1 MLNEKKY
8 LYKKDALTDY
18 FKGKLSAKE
27 LDKIAK
33 DNFGVGI
40 ATKKE
45 LSSFLSNKFTQDV
58 MSDTYG
64 IPSGTLVKRVR
75 GLMKFAEGIGE
86 DTDVGHQDDEPNM
99 LKSTA
104 LEIMEYGKKLMDK
117 LDKYDDM
124 EGEVD
129 FPNWWQSKLTLAKD
143 YLQKAYHYLDSEEKT
158 SETIDRSF
166 RTYDDEG
173 DDEGPVD
180 EQNDSDKL
188 LQALKDKLSD
198 EGGAAGFKDLQD
210 KAKEMG
216 VDLTA
221 DMLKGMDGISQHR
234 DGDYILDGFASDA
247 QRRAAFASGY
257 KAKGKKGKKKKNE
270 AIGKPTIS
278 KPFKSNDRTFD
289 KVYNTFDK
297 RDYFNSKGLAKTQIG
312 NFERALKK
320 NDKGAQQILNMFK
333 GDMGKAKDY
342 ITQVISDRNKERA
355 FNNYKAMKS
364 AVDSFKTGK
373 PNVGA
378 VDYVKRII
386 HNSSQKYSIAL
397 YSALRNKKFTK
408 WKDVHNDIDSL
419 VSESVNEGKVD
430 SILKRIKSAYDK
442 SKNKK
447 LDIKKLKDQLK
458 TYKKLGASD
467 KKDQIKAGEMFLKS
481 IGESVNEN
489 RKSNMFYV
497 LYQKKGVFGK
507 PAAAGYKNRK
517 DAEKFAKSLGNN
529 HNTMILDK
537 QSMKNVKG
545 VDIKEGMFSTIDQ
558 IRRDSKNVRDFVK
571 NVLSDRDFAKM
582 KNDKDFIKYLKSVY
596 EGVTESK
603 TQINQLKKK
612 VGKKEIKFYDAL
624 SKLEKKMGSKYKSFL
639 DKSLK
644 DFKLNPSKF
653 RTNADKEEKLF
664 QVSEINTNE
673 DLRNW
678 FKSKWVNIGKK
689 DKSGKHPPC
698 GTSGKKR
705 GYAKCVPAAKAAT
718 MSKKEKESATRRK
731 RAAQNKAGRGGSAG
745 GGGRK
750 PINVSTHTK
759 RSGKK
764 SGTGKGS

>member
-1 MLNEKKY
+1 M
-8 LYKKDALTDY
+8 
-18 FKGKLSAKE
+18 
-27 LDKIAK
+27 
-33 DNFGVGI
+33 DNI
-40 ATKKE
+40 
-45 LSSFLSNKFTQDV
+45 S
-58 MSDTYG
+58 
-64 IPSGTLVKRVR
+64 
-75 GLMKFAEGIGE
+75 
-86 DTDVGHQDDEPNM
+86 
-99 LKSTA
+99 
-104 LEIMEYGKKLMDK
+104 
-117 LDKYDDM
+117 
-124 EGEVD
+124 
-129 FPNWWQSKLTLAKD
+129 
-143 YLQKAYHYLDSEEKT
+143 
-158 SETIDRSF
+158 
-166 RTYDDEG
+166 RTR
-173 DDEGPVD
+173 PP
-180 EQNDSDKL
+180 
-188 LQALKDKLSD
+188 
-198 EGGAAGFKDLQD
+198 
-210 KAKEMG
+210 
-216 VDLTA
+216 
-221 DMLKGMDGISQHR
+221 
-234 DGDYILDGFASDA
+234 
-247 QRRAAFASGY
+247 
-257 KAKGKKGKKKKNE
+257 
-270 AIGKPTIS
+270 KPTIS

-419 VSESVNEGKVD
+419 
-430 SILKRIKSAYDK
+430 
-442 SKNKK
+442 
-447 LDIKKLKDQLK
+447 
-458 TYKKLGASD
+458 
-467 KKDQIKAGEMFLKS
+467 
-481 IGESVNEN
+481 IGESVNEA
-489 RKSNMFYV
+489 YVV
-497 LYQKKGVFGK
+497 LYSPKKGVK
-507 PAAAGYKNRK
+507 PVTTAAYKDKK
-517 DAEKFAKSLGNN
+517 DAEKWAKSLGGI
-529 HNTMILDK
+529 TMIVKKKVRYIDEDK
-537 QSMKNVKG
+537 N
-545 VDIKEGMFSTIDQ
+545 
-558 IRRDSKNVRDFVK
+558 
-571 NVLSDRDFAKM
+571 
-582 KNDKDFIKYLKSVY
+582 
-596 EGVTESK
+596 
-603 TQINQLKKK
+603 QINKIKKQ

-624 SKLEKKMGSKYKSFL
+624 SKLEKKMGSRYKSFL

>member
-1 MLNEKKY
+1 MVVGKKDKMLNEKKY

-64 IPSGTLVKRVR
+64 IPPGTLVKRVR

-180 EQNDSDKL
+180 E
-188 LQALKDKLSD
+188 
-198 EGGAAGFKDLQD
+198 
-210 KAKEMG
+210 
-216 VDLTA
+216 
-221 DMLKGMDGISQHR
+221 
-234 DGDYILDGFASDA
+234 
-247 QRRAAFASGY
+247 
-257 KAKGKKGKKKKNE
+257 GKKRYYQQDRVGSAKYTISYHDGKKKHKDGSDFFDIKTFKNKKDLAKFVNTLHKGGYVYGFNESVNE

-419 VSESVNEGKVD
+419 
-430 SILKRIKSAYDK
+430 
-442 SKNKK
+442 
-447 LDIKKLKDQLK
+447 
-458 TYKKLGASD
+458 
-467 KKDQIKAGEMFLKS
+467 
-481 IGESVNEN
+481 IGESVNEA
-489 RKSNMFYV
+489 YVV
-497 LYQKKGVFGK
+497 LYSPKKGVK
-507 PAAAGYKNRK
+507 PVTTAAYKDKK
-517 DAEKFAKSLGNN
+517 DAEKWAKSLGGI
-529 HNTMILDK
+529 TMIVKKKVRYIDEDK
-537 QSMKNVKG
+537 N
-545 VDIKEGMFSTIDQ
+545 
-558 IRRDSKNVRDFVK
+558 
-571 NVLSDRDFAKM
+571 
-582 KNDKDFIKYLKSVY
+582 
-596 EGVTESK
+596 
-603 TQINQLKKK
+603 QINKIKKQ

-624 SKLEKKMGSKYKSFL
+624 SKLEKKMGSRYKSFL

>member
-1 MLNEKKY
+1 HKGGYVYGFNE
-8 LYKKDALTDY
+8 
-18 FKGKLSAKE
+18 S
-27 LDKIAK
+27 
-33 DNFGVGI
+33 V
-40 ATKKE
+40 
-45 LSSFLSNKFTQDV
+45 
-58 MSDTYG
+58 
-64 IPSGTLVKRVR
+64 
-75 GLMKFAEGIGE
+75 
-86 DTDVGHQDDEPNM
+86 
-99 LKSTA
+99 
-104 LEIMEYGKKLMDK
+104 
-117 LDKYDDM
+117 
-124 EGEVD
+124 
-129 FPNWWQSKLTLAKD
+129 
-143 YLQKAYHYLDSEEKT
+143 
-158 SETIDRSF
+158 
-166 RTYDDEG
+166 
-173 DDEGPVD
+173 
-180 EQNDSDKL
+180 
-188 LQALKDKLSD
+188 
-198 EGGAAGFKDLQD
+198 
-210 KAKEMG
+210 
-216 VDLTA
+216 
-221 DMLKGMDGISQHR
+221 
-234 DGDYILDGFASDA
+234 
-247 QRRAAFASGY
+247 
-257 KAKGKKGKKKKNE
+257 NE

-419 VSESVNEGKVD
+419 
-430 SILKRIKSAYDK
+430 
-442 SKNKK
+442 
-447 LDIKKLKDQLK
+447 
-458 TYKKLGASD
+458 
-467 KKDQIKAGEMFLKS
+467 
-481 IGESVNEN
+481 IGESVNEA
-489 RKSNMFYV
+489 YVV
-497 LYQKKGVFGK
+497 LYSPKKGVK
-507 PAAAGYKNRK
+507 PVTTAAYKDKK
-517 DAEKFAKSLGNN
+517 DAEKWAKSLGGI
-529 HNTMILDK
+529 TMIVKKKVRYIDEDK
-537 QSMKNVKG
+537 N
-545 VDIKEGMFSTIDQ
+545 
-558 IRRDSKNVRDFVK
+558 
-571 NVLSDRDFAKM
+571 
-582 KNDKDFIKYLKSVY
+582 
-596 EGVTESK
+596 
-603 TQINQLKKK
+603 QINKIKKQ

-624 SKLEKKMGSKYKSFL
+624 SKLEKKMGSRYKSFL